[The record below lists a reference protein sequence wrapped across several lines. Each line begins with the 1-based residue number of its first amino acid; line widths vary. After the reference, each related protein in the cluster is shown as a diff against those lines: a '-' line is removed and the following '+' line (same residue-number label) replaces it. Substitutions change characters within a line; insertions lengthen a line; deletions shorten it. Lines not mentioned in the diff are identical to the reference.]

1 MLKALNHSGSQI
13 RASDTFR
20 AHENGRERKNFFKKN
35 FRLKKV
41 LIIYNINLMVF
52 IASAVDSVE
61 LSKPYNGGKQ

>member
-1 MLKALNHSGSQI
+1 MGGKGKNLK
-13 RASDTFR
+13 
-20 AHENGRERKNFFKKN
+20 KKN